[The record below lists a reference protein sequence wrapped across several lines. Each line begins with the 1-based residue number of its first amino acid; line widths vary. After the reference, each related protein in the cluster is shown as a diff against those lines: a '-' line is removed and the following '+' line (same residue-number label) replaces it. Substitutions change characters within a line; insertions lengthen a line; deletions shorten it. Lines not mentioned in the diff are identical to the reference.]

1 MLSWLR
7 KKQPSNLILD
17 TFYRKHAEKTE
28 KLSRLLNSKLD
39 YEATVW
45 GTLKILFDFTPDIV
59 PEDSVDMVGSE
70 IATLKE
76 MGVVA
81 PFAAI
86 LVQEK
91 HWTEDTGPDWVYV
104 QEVARDG
111 GMPLF
116 ELVSIPSPMAAPTQM
131 DTVRKLCRFFQ
142 EKGISSNQAAKHITE
157 GFSKK

>member
-7 KKQPSNLILD
+7 RKQASNSLLD
-17 TFYRKHAEKTE
+17 IFYRKQAEKTE
-28 KLSRLLNSKLD
+28 SLSRLLNARLD

-45 GTLKILFDFTPDIV
+45 GTLKILFDITPDIV
-59 PEDSVDMVGSE
+59 PKDRVDMVGNE

-86 LVQEK
+86 LVREK
-91 HWTEDTGPDWVYV
+91 DWTEDTGADWAYI
-104 QEVARDG
+104 QEIARDG
-111 GMPLF
+111 GMSLF
-116 ELVSIPSPMAAPTQM
+116 ELVSAPSPMVAPTQM
-131 DTVRKLCRFFQ
+131 DTVRKVCKFFR